1 MKNYFTKL
9 SSILSI
15 AYKLTF
21 IVSSIAGIVLW
32 VMWWRDY
39 KKLFHQNKGEDIDK
53 ISEPDIKIKK
63 DPTYNWR
70 KEWNENIGP
79 ELDRICRHA
88 EEDDDEL
95 Y

>member
-39 KKLFHQNKGEDIDK
+39 KKIFHQNRGEEINK
-53 ISEPDIKIKK
+53 IPDIKK
-63 DPTYNWR
+63 DPEYDWK